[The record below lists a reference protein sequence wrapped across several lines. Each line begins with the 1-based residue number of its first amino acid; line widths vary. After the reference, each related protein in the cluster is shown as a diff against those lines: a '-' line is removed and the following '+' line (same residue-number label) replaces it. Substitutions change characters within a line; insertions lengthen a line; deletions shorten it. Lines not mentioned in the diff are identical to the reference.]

1 MDKTRIEADEKAVE
15 DVTKTITSMINPF
28 ANEHDELVHLASGT
42 IAPLE
47 VAEDMKTMLQKG
59 ETAAVEFMKTH
70 IIGSEPNIYSTLK
83 KTKLQTYSVVGKKV
97 TSKSKKGELV
107 AMKNSKTLFA
117 KMLLIA
123 KSRELQ
129 MEEVLKYSLRPF
141 PSSLATSEGDLVKT
155 AKSKLL
161 HKIEEDVPGAC
172 VDLPAVE
179 NKACILDAMA
189 VLQTLTVIPA
199 TFGELATNLLTK
211 VVNAAIFSK
220 CKRVDFV
227 GDRYPRQSI
236 KNLERVRRAMSGVQV
251 IRIFSEQQK
260 VPRQWKK
267 FMSSGDN
274 KEELMKFIFSTWR
287 KADPQLL
294 KGVEVFLAHEEICHR
309 FFDSNGEMMCSEIGE
324 LYCDHEEADTRMIVH
339 TMHASLAYR
348 TIIIKSPDTDVL
360 LIALNACL
368 GTDADIMFET
378 GVGTGRRIISL
389 TKIRHCL
396 GDQWCCS
403 LIGLHAITGLLFCSI

>member
-1 MDKTRIEADEKAVE
+1 
-15 DVTKTITSMINPF
+15 
-28 ANEHDELVHLASGT
+28 
-42 IAPLE
+42 
-47 VAEDMKTMLQKG
+47 
-59 ETAAVEFMKTH
+59 
-70 IIGSEPNIYSTLK
+70 
-83 KTKLQTYSVVGKKV
+83 LQTYSVVGKKV
-97 TSKSKKGELV
+97 TSKSKQGELV

-189 VLQTLTVIPA
+189 VLQTLTVIP
-199 TFGELATNLLTK
+199 ENIWLTC
-211 VVNAAIFSK
+211 NQFTYEGRQR
-220 CKRVDFV
+220 CNFFQMQTGNFV
-227 GDRYPRQSI
+227 CDRYPRQSI
-236 KNLERVRRAMSGVQV
+236 KNLERVRRDMSVVQV
-251 IRIFSEQQK
+251 MRKFSEQQK

-294 KGVEVFLAHEEICHR
+294 KGVEVFLAHKEICHR
-309 FFDSNGEMMCSEIGE
+309 FFYSNGEMMCSEIGE
-324 LYCDHEEADTRMIVH
+324 LYCDHEEADDCSH
-339 TMHASLAYR
+339 
-348 TIIIKSPDTDVL
+348 
-360 LIALNACL
+360 NACFS
-368 GTDADIMFET
+368 DISHHHNQESRY
-378 GVGTGRRIISL
+378 RRAFDR
-389 TKIRHCL
+389 T
-396 GDQWCCS
+396 
-403 LIGLHAITGLLFCSI
+403 

>member
-1 MDKTRIEADEKAVE
+1 
-15 DVTKTITSMINPF
+15 
-28 ANEHDELVHLASGT
+28 
-42 IAPLE
+42 
-47 VAEDMKTMLQKG
+47 
-59 ETAAVEFMKTH
+59 
-70 IIGSEPNIYSTLK
+70 
-83 KTKLQTYSVVGKKV
+83 
-97 TSKSKKGELV
+97 
-107 AMKNSKTLFA
+107 
-117 KMLLIA
+117 
-123 KSRELQ
+123 

-161 HKIEEDVPGAC
+161 HKIEEDVPPVPGAC

-189 VLQTLTVIPA
+189 VLQTLIVIQA
-199 TFGELATNLLTK
+199 TFGKLATNLLTK

-236 KNLERVRRAMSGVQV
+236 KNRERVRRAMSGVQV
-251 IRIFSEQQK
+251 IRIFSEQQN

-309 FFDSNGEMMCSEIGE
+309 FFYSNGEMMCSEIGE
-324 LYCDHEEADTRMIVH
+324 LYCDHEEADTMH
-339 TMHASLAYR
+339 TSLEYR

-360 LIALNACL
+360 LIALNACV

-378 GVGTGRRIISL
+378 GVGTGGRNISV

-403 LIGLHAITGLLFCSI
+403 LIDLHAITDLLFCSI

>member
-1 MDKTRIEADEKAVE
+1 
-15 DVTKTITSMINPF
+15 
-28 ANEHDELVHLASGT
+28 LASGT
-42 IAPLE
+42 IAPAA

-227 GDRYPRQSI
+227 YGPYPRQCI
-236 KNLERVRRAMSGVQV
+236 KNLGRVRRAMSSVQV
-251 IRIFSEQQK
+251 ILIFSEQ
-260 VPRQWKK
+260 KK
-267 FMSSGDN
+267 FLVSGRN
-274 KEELMKFIFSTWR
+274 L
-287 KADPQLL
+287 
-294 KGVEVFLAHEEICHR
+294 C
-309 FFDSNGEMMCSEIGE
+309 
-324 LYCDHEEADTRMIVH
+324 
-339 TMHASLAYR
+339 
-348 TIIIKSPDTDVL
+348 L
-360 LIALNACL
+360 LISLWTVFAV
-368 GTDADIMFET
+368 DAPLAAYLY
-378 GVGTGRRIISL
+378 S
-389 TKIRHCL
+389 KILYSERL
-396 GDQWCCS
+396 
-403 LIGLHAITGLLFCSI
+403 